1 MQRVT
6 STSQN
11 PGPAE
16 EGVIYSSP
24 CTDLNY
30 NTRKT
35 VSSLPGF
42 KKKKNQNPTL
52 HFRPVNRTASAG
64 EVFLCALRPPSWR
77 KHQMSAP
84 SRSSSLEAA
93 NREGSGRFPLS
104 GPGYCPAAQKTAGEA
119 RLSGTAPPSSSRE
132 SPAPPERQKA
142 QGKARRLRS
151 KTGGPATSTNGSQTR
166 IAAAA
171 TPTRLLLRDGE

>member
-1 MQRVT
+1 MQRGT

-16 EGVIYSSP
+16 GGIYSSP

-30 NTRKT
+30 NLRKT
-35 VSSLPGF
+35 VSSLPGLK

-52 HFRPVNRTASAG
+52 HFRPVNRTARAG

-104 GPGYCPAAQKTAGEA
+104 RPGYCPAAQQAAGEA
-119 RLSGTAPPSSSRE
+119 RLSGTAPPSSSHE

-171 TPTRLLLRDGE
+171 TPTRLPLRDGE